1 MTYEIGR
8 IHGPEEETEPRLVRR
23 VAEHLEV
30 LQGVLSDVSDFIH
43 SGSNANLICDHF
55 GELCFNLRRL
65 LEIRKD
71 QPIARGIQVGFIN
84 GSKSENVWK
93 VLSSG
98 CHIQSVHRLTGDES
112 NLLATAMVVLHTDN
126 KSFGIYPKEFFDCCE
141 KILSDEMRPH
151 YGMFPEALNKFRD
164 EDGRP
169 TFKTVSGSRRGAE
182 LQNGFYWTSLDIMAP
197 GDPNLAEAKDPCWLI
212 QKNPSLQRDP
222 IFLEAFS
229 IGMVSSLATPP
240 PSTPK

>member
-1 MTYEIGR
+1 MTYEVGR
-8 IHGPEEETEPRLVRR
+8 ILGPEEQSEPRLVRR
-23 VAEHLEV
+23 ASEHLDT
-30 LQGVLSDVSDFIH
+30 LKGILSDPGSFKH
-43 SGSNANLICDHF
+43 SGSNSDLICDYF

-71 QPIARGIQVGFIN
+71 KSIAKRSKVGFIKGIKDLN
-84 GSKSENVWK
+84 SWS
-93 VLSSG
+93 VLDAG
-98 CHIQSVHRLTGDES
+98 CHIQSVHRLSGDES

-141 KILSDEMRPH
+141 KILSDEMRPY